1 MTTIYKNKNESSWS
15 KYVLCISFSENI
27 NKQINDWRT
36 TLNKMV
42 FDEQIKT
49 GSFHGRF
56 PIDDNRRSR
65 MQGLLEKGIIQ
76 PYYGATSANA
86 CLYTLQ
92 VSPPTCIIGAEHQV
106 VEEKVTYE
114 DSVIINEIDASTM
127 DDDFKKGFVIEEQA
141 YRTLQEWKNWN
152 AQDEFT
158 SRYIYKFLPSS
169 MGLVITIIDTSTK
182 DQIDISDYDNW

>member
-1 MTTIYKNKNESSWS
+1 MATIYKNSNESLWY
-15 KYVLCISFSENI
+15 KYVLSISFSENI
-27 NKQINDWRT
+27 NIQIKDWQA

-56 PIDDNRRSR
+56 PIDDNRRAR
-65 MQGLLEKGIIQ
+65 MQGLLEKGVIQ
-76 PYYGATSANA
+76 PYYGATSGNA
-86 CLYTLQ
+86 CVYTLQ
-92 VSPPTCIIGAEHQV
+92 VSPPTCIVGAEHQV
-106 VEEKVTYE
+106 AEEKVTYE

-127 DDDFKKGFVIEEQA
+127 DDDFKKGFVIEDQG

-169 MGLVITIIDTSTK
+169 MGLVITIIDTFTN

>member
-27 NKQINDWRT
+27 NKQINDWQT

-56 PIDDNRRSR
+56 PIGDNRRSR
-65 MQGLLEKGIIQ
+65 MQGLLEKGIMR

-86 CLYTLQ
+86 CSYTLQ
-92 VSPPTCIIGAEHQV
+92 VSPPTCIVGVEHAI
-106 VEEKVTYE
+106 VEKKVSYE
-114 DSVIINEIDASTM
+114 DSVVILETDESAM
-127 DDDFKKGFVIEEQA
+127 DDDLKKGFIIEGQG
-141 YRTLQEWKNWN
+141 YRALQEWKNWN

-158 SRYIYKFLPSS
+158 SRYIYKFSPSS
-169 MGLVITIIDTSTK
+169 IGLAITIIDASTK
-182 DQIDISDYDNW
+182 EQIDISDYDNW

>member
-27 NKQINDWRT
+27 NKQINDWQT

-86 CLYTLQ
+86 SIYTLQ
-92 VSPPTCIIGAEHQV
+92 VSPPTCIIGVEHKV
-106 VEEKVTYE
+106 VEQKVSYE
-114 DSVIINEIDASTM
+114 DAVIIHKIDASTM
-127 DDDFKKGFVIEEQA
+127 DDDFKKGFVIKEQE

-158 SRYIYKFLPSS
+158 SRYVYKFSPSS
-169 MGLVITIIDTSTK
+169 IGLAITIIDTFTN

>member
-27 NKQINDWRT
+27 NKQINDWQT

-56 PIDDNRRSR
+56 PIDDSRRSR
-65 MQGLLEKGIIQ
+65 MQGLLEKGIMQ

-86 CLYTLQ
+86 CSYTLQ
-92 VSPPTCIIGAEHQV
+92 VSPPTCIVGVEHEV
-106 VEEKVTYE
+106 LEKKVSYE
-114 DSVIINEIDASTM
+114 DSVIILETDASVM
-127 DDDFKKGFVIEEQA
+127 DDFKKGFVIEEQE
-141 YRTLQEWKNWN
+141 YRTLQEWQNWN
-152 AQDEFT
+152 AQDDFT
-158 SRYIYKFLPSS
+158 PRYIYKFLPSS

-182 DQIDISDYDNW
+182 DQIDISDYDSW

>member
-1 MTTIYKNKNESSWS
+1 MATIYKNSNESLWY
-15 KYVLCISFSENI
+15 KYVLSISFSENI
-27 NKQINDWRT
+27 NIQIKDWQA

-56 PIDDNRRSR
+56 PIDDNRRAR
-65 MQGLLEKGIIQ
+65 MQGLLEKGVIQ
-76 PYYGATSANA
+76 PYYGATSGNA
-86 CLYTLQ
+86 CVYTLQ
-92 VSPPTCIIGAEHQV
+92 VSPPTCIVGAEHQV
-106 VEEKVTYE
+106 AEEKVTYE

-127 DDDFKKGFVIEEQA
+127 DDDFKKGFVIEDQG

-152 AQDEFT
+152 AQDEF
-158 SRYIYKFLPSS
+158 
-169 MGLVITIIDTSTK
+169 MGLVITIIDTFTN